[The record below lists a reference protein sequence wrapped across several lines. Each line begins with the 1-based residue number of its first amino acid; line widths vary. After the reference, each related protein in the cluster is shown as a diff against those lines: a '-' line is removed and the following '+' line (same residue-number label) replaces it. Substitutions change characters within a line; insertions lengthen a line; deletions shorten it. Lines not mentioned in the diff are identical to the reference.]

1 MYEGRAHVLTKDFLD
16 SYGTDRNAIE
26 IFGKVYDE
34 QGGSFIHEAIAIA
47 IDCLQL
53 HIQRR
58 PEMNDILSR
67 LRIIA
72 SAQSIRS
79 KLTGTRN
86 KSSSQLHLSVLT
98 W

>member
-1 MYEGRAHVLTKDFLD
+1 MLTTDFIH
-16 SYGTDRNAIE
+16 SYRTDHGAIE

-34 QGGSFIHEAIAIA
+34 QGKSFIHEAIAIA
-47 IDCLQL
+47 VDCLQP
-53 HIQRR
+53 HIEKR
-58 PEMNDILSR
+58 PEMNVVLSR

-86 KSSSQLHLSVLT
+86 ELSSCSGLSGLT
-98 W
+98 F